1 MCAGCSHDIFT
12 TSRDPMICS
21 SHVAI
26 AAPRTVALI
35 PSLAFVG
42 GFASITGEPPRPQG
56 VVLAVA
62 TSSTRPTD
70 YRCM

>member
-1 MCAGCSHDIFT
+1 MCAGYNHDILYYVT
-12 TSRDPMICS
+12 RSDDLP
-21 SHVAI
+21 HVAI